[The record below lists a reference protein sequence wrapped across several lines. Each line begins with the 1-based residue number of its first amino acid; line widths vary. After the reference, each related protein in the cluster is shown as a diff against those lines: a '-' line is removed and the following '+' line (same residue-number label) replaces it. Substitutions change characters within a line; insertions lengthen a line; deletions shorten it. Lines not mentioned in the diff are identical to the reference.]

1 MAASGRLTRPVLV
14 ILGATGAGKSKLAV
28 EMSTLFNGEIISADS
43 MQVCTRDSTCWHM
56 LYTKRSLQSSEA
68 HLRYGRPGLSLHV
81 LFGRITLLSFI
92 ITSGTKK
99 SDIIFVC
106 FRVI

>member
-43 MQVCTRDSTCWHM
+43 MQVCTRDSTCCHV

-68 HLRYGRPGLSLHV
+68 QLSLHV
-81 LFGRITLLSFI
+81 LFGRFLILITLVSQFFHL
-92 ITSGTKK
+92 
-99 SDIIFVC
+99 
-106 FRVI
+106 